1 MRVRKWQMTR
11 EPKKKNGLTF
21 EATMQMKLS
30 QSVVHLELWFFF
42 FFGRVPFWLVMK
54 GQHLYFFSFFE
65 LILETKWLVIFRPF
79 PTFPVAATTITFDVG
94 LPIHLHVVVA
104 HCVND
109 WYVRCPPETVRNFLR
124 TFSLLF
130 VSSHLQTFI
139 IFLIEI
145 HDVDFLQL

>member
-1 MRVRKWQMTR
+1 MPLRTVIKSCTRPDIASLAARKFRCCFVIIFIPFCKCVYANDKWPVNQ
-11 EPKKKNGLTF
+11 EKKKWAHFWGYHAN
-21 EATMQMKLS
+21 EII
-30 QSVVHLELWFFF
+30 SVCCPLRTVFFFF

-104 HCVND
+104 PCVND
-109 WYVRCPPETVRNFLR
+109 
-124 TFSLLF
+124 
-130 VSSHLQTFI
+130 
-139 IFLIEI
+139 
-145 HDVDFLQL
+145 